1 MKKSTIIIIVVVA
14 LLAIWGV
21 SGYNGLVTMDENV
34 SGQWSN
40 VETQYQRR
48 ADLIPNLV
56 NTVKGYASHEKET
69 LEGVVEAR
77 SKATQMTVDA
87 NDLTPEKLAEYQKAQ
102 GAVTSALGKLLAITE
117 NYPDLKANQNFLELQ
132 AQLEGTENRI
142 NVARTNFNNAAK
154 KFNTA
159 IRRSPKT
166 FLPVFSALRSV
177 PTLKP
182 PKEANKHLRWS
193 SKETELNI
201 KHPLIRCRTR
211 TDLQVRCRMR
221 GYFLRK
227 AKAISEIITTF
238 VLN

>member
-14 LLAIWGV
+14 FLAIWGV
-21 SGYNGLVTMDENV
+21 RGYNGLVTMDENV

-142 NVARTNFNNAAK
+142 TEARKRYNEAVQDYNV
-154 KFNTA
+154 
-159 IRRSPKT
+159 
-166 FLPVFSALRSV
+166 
-177 PTLKP
+177 
-182 PKEANKHLRWS
+182 
-193 SKETELNI
+193 
-201 KHPLIRCRTR
+201 LIRKFPNN
-211 TDLQVRCRMR
+211 LFARMF
-221 GYFLRK
+221 GFSK
-227 AKAISEIITTF
+227 KEKFEASSGASEAPKVEF
-238 VLN
+238 